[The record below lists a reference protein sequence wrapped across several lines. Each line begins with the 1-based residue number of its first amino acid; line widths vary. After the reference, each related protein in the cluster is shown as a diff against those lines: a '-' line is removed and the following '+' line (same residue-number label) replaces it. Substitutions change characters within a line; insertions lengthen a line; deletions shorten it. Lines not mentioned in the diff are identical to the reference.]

1 MTNPPCRLLLVGE
14 AWGSEEE
21 RRSLKT
27 GRPSPFV
34 GKSGWFLRTSLAA
47 AGILPQPFSS
57 YYPGVLGME
66 KEWDEARAQGVYVTN
81 VFQQRPSPGS
91 NDIEGML
98 VDKRKADPADLAPNR
113 SPLRPGMALPCSAA
127 HHLDRLNAE
136 VKRLQPNLI
145 VLLGATALW
154 AFLDTTAIS
163 KARGAINFVSPLPKI
178 LPTYHPA
185 AIFRRWHLRP
195 AFLADLLKAQR
206 EMQDATFSRIDRT
219 IWYEPETVQELWD
232 WWAEHSPSASLL
244 SVDIETEAHRW
255 ISEVGIAVDETKCLH
270 VPILLK
276 IRAGYPMLIDG
287 TVTGL
292 ERKELI
298 SRASANIPKGN
309 KHQLIS
315 YWETTAEEVQVWN
328 FLKFVLE
335 QPGRLN
341 PIPMLG
347 QNFLYDIQYLLRAA
361 PVPGGIRVRG
371 FQHDTMLAH
380 HALYP
385 GMEKSLGFMAS
396 IYCNE
401 PGWKDL
407 RKKPTGDENDK

>member
-1 MTNPPCRLLLVGE
+1 MTNSPCRLLLVGE

-27 GRPSPFV
+27 NNPSPFV

-47 AGILPQPFSS
+47 AGILPQPSS
-57 YYPGVLGME
+57 TNYPGVLGME
-66 KEWDEARAQGVYVTN
+66 KTWDEARALGIYVTN
-81 VFQQRPSPGS
+81 VFQCRPGPGS
-91 NDIEGML
+91 NDIENLL
-98 VDKRKADPADLAPNR
+98 VDKRKADPAEVTPDR
-113 SPLRPGMALPCSAA
+113 SPLRPGMALPVTNT
-127 HHLDRLNAE
+127 HHLDRLAQE
-136 VKRLQPNLI
+136 VTSLQPNLI

-163 KARGAINFVSPLPKI
+163 KARGAIVFNPPLPKI

-206 EMQDATFSRIDRT
+206 EMIDPAFSRIDRT
-219 IWYEPETVQELWD
+219 IWYEPESVDELWN
-232 WWAEHSPSASLL
+232 WWAEHGPSASIL

-276 IRAGYPMLIDG
+276 IRAGYPTLIDG
-287 TVTGL
+287 TAIGL
-292 ERKELI
+292 DRKELI
-298 SRASANIPKGN
+298 NQASARIPKGN
-309 KHQLIS
+309 KHQLIP
-315 YWETTAEEVQVWN
+315 YWKTPAEETQAWL
-328 FLKFVLE
+328 FLKHVLE
-335 QPGRLN
+335 QTNVTNLT
-341 PIPMLG
+341 PMLG
-347 QNFLYDIQYLLRAA
+347 QNFLYDIQYFLRAA

-396 IYCNE
+396 VRCNE